1 MQKLDISAI
10 TGRKSGAG
18 YARRL
23 QAIALANQALPDLM
37 YLVTGRNYTRF
48 TCGCALRGTL
58 RTGFAALRFCS
69 AEQNQ
74 QGYGPCASKL
84 ATQGKWG
91 DDHGVFSL

>member
-37 YLVTGRNYTRF
+37 YLVTGSQLYTLHVRLRSARHAPNRVRRSEILF
-48 TCGCALRGTL
+48 CGTKSTGARPLR
-58 RTGFAALRFCS
+58 
-69 AEQNQ
+69 Q
-74 QGYGPCASKL
+74 QAGYPMKVG
-84 ATQGKWG
+84 
-91 DDHGVFSL
+91 

>member
-1 MQKLDISAI
+1 MRKLDISAI

-23 QAIALANQALPDLM
+23 QAIALSNQALPDLM
-37 YLVTGRNYTRF
+37 YLVTGATIHASR
-48 TCGCALRGTL
+48 GVCALRGTL
-58 RTGFAALRFCS
+58 RTGFVALRFCS

-74 QGYGPCASKL
+74 QGRGPCASKL

-91 DDHGVFSL
+91 DDRDVSSL